1 MPSRLVLGLG
11 PTAAD
16 LLDSISDDRGD
27 LAVVT
32 QDEHRAE
39 TLRADG
45 INVLEAD
52 QADPSVLAGLDFQ
65 PESVIVASEDA
76 ERNADA
82 ATAARDCF
90 PDAFLLAYVG
100 RGATTDQRDRL
111 DSVADR
117 LVTPETVVT
126 DHLAQSIGDEGTRAR
141 QLHGILRD
149 IDDHLAVVTHDNP
162 DPDAIASAVAL
173 GAIAERAGCEVTVC
187 YYGEISHQENR
198 AFVNLLEFDL
208 RNLDA
213 DSPSEL
219 SEFDAFALVDH
230 SRAGVNDQLPPETP
244 IDIVIDHHPP
254 RVPVEARFVDLRS
267 GVGATSTLLVDYLQ
281 RFNID
286 IPTPIATGLLFGI
299 QVDTRDFRREVAAA
313 DFEAAAHLVTNADMA
328 TLQRIE
334 DPSVSPET
342 LSVIGRAIANREQEG
357 SVLLTGVGE
366 ITDRDALAQAAD
378 RLLDLEGVQATMVYG
393 VVDGTIYASARA
405 RGADIDLGEALR
417 DAFGQIGSAGGHADM
432 AGAQIDLGMIAV
444 DEHEESLEE
453 IVHSIVSDRFLD
465 AIQSRSHRLLGRVYA
480 RTDYD
485 VAAFTESTALRG
497 DSEDPLATTG
507 EVPEESSADAAAD
520 WNSDVMFLE
529 NGDEDGRN
537 EPEREDAATEMRDDE
552 PRQTDDATEPPDD
565 ESEQGNESPETLVE
579 PEDSE
584 SS

>member
-1 MPSRLVLGLG
+1 MLSRLVLGLG

-16 LLDSISDDRGD
+16 LLDAISDDRGE

-39 TLRADG
+39 TLRGDG

-52 QADPSVLAGLDFQ
+52 QADPSVLADLDFH
-65 PESVIVASEDA
+65 PESIIVASEDPKQ
-76 ERNADA
+76 NADA

-90 PDAFLLAYVG
+90 PDAFLLAYAG
-100 RGATTDQRDRL
+100 HGATTDQRDRL

-126 DHLAQSIGDEGTRAR
+126 DYVTQSVGDEGTRAR
-141 QLHGILRD
+141 QLHQVLRD
-149 IDDHLAVVTHDNP
+149 IDDHLAVVMHDNP

-173 GAIAERAGCEVTVC
+173 GALAERADCEVTIC

-213 DSPSEL
+213 DSPDEL
-219 SEFDAFALVDH
+219 EAFDAFALVDH

-254 RVPVEARFVDLRS
+254 RVPIEARFVDLRS

-281 RFNID
+281 RFNVD

-299 QVDTRDFRREVAAA
+299 QVDTKDFRREVAAA

-342 LSVIGRAIANREQEG
+342 LSVIGRAITNRDQEG

-366 ITDRDALAQAAD
+366 ISDRDALAQAAD
-378 RLLDLEGVQATMVYG
+378 RLLDLEGVQTTMVYG
-393 VVDGTIYASARA
+393 VVDGTIYVSARA

-432 AGAQIDLGMIAV
+432 AGAQIDVGMITV
-444 DEHEESLEE
+444 DDREESLEE
-453 IVHSIVSDRFLD
+453 IVRAIVSNRFLD
-465 AIQSRSHRLLGRVYA
+465 AVQSRSHRLLGRVYA
-480 RTDYD
+480 RADYD
-485 VAAFTESTALRG
+485 VAAFTESTALSQDSDDTSATAEGASGEAG
-497 DSEDPLATTG
+497 DDGT
-507 EVPEESSADAAAD
+507 AD

-529 NGDEDGRN
+529 NGDEDGGDD
-537 EPEREDAATEMRDDE
+537 PDQAADAAEPTDDE
-552 PRQTDDATEPPDD
+552 A
-565 ESEQGNESPETLVE
+565 EQGEDSPETLVE
-579 PEDSE
+579 PDDGEPL
-584 SS
+584 

>member
-141 QLHGILRD
+141 QLHGVLRD

-208 RNLDA
+208 RNLDT
-213 DSPSEL
+213 DSGAEL
-219 SEFDAFALVDH
+219 AEFDGFALVDH

-393 VVDGTIYASARA
+393 VVGETIYASARA

-432 AGAQIDLGMIAV
+432 AGAQIDLGVMTSV
-444 DEHEESLEE
+444 DEREESLEE
-453 IVHSIVSDRFLD
+453 IVRSIVSDRFLD

-485 VAAFTESTALRG
+485 VGAFAESTALRQDNEDTAATAG
-497 DSEDPLATTG
+497 DASAE
-507 EVPEESSADAAAD
+507 SADGSAGD
-520 WNSDVMFLE
+520 WNSDATRLE
-529 NGDEDGRN
+529 NGDDVEGD
-537 EPEREDAATEMRDDE
+537 DDE
-552 PRQTDDATEPPDD
+552 PGQAENTDEPTDDEP
-565 ESEQGNESPETLVE
+565 EQAEDSPETLVE
-579 PEDSE
+579 PDDSE
-584 SS
+584 PS

>member
-1 MPSRLVLGLG
+1 MLSRLVLGLG

-16 LLDSISDDRGD
+16 LLDAISDDRGE

-39 TLRADG
+39 TLRTDG

-52 QADPSVLAGLDFQ
+52 QADPSVLADLDFH
-65 PESVIVASEDA
+65 PESIIVASEDPKQ
-76 ERNADA
+76 NADA

-90 PDAFLLAYVG
+90 PDAFLLAYAG
-100 RGATTDQRDRL
+100 HGATTDQRDRL

-126 DHLAQSIGDEGTRAR
+126 DYVTQSVGDEGTRAR
-141 QLHGILRD
+141 QLHQVLRD
-149 IDDHLAVVTHDNP
+149 IDDHLAVVMHDNP

-173 GAIAERAGCEVTVC
+173 GALAERADCEVTIC

-213 DSPSEL
+213 DSPNEL
-219 SEFDAFALVDH
+219 EAFDAFALVDH

-254 RVPVEARFVDLRS
+254 RVPIEARFVDLRS

-281 RFNID
+281 RFNVD

-299 QVDTRDFRREVAAA
+299 QVDTKDFRREVAAA

-342 LSVIGRAIANREQEG
+342 LSVIGRAITNRDQEG

-366 ITDRDALAQAAD
+366 ISDRDALAQAAD
-378 RLLDLEGVQATMVYG
+378 RLLDLEGVQTTMVYG
-393 VVDGTIYASARA
+393 VVDGTIYVSARA

-432 AGAQIDLGMIAV
+432 AGAQIDVGMITV
-444 DEHEESLEE
+444 DDREESLEE
-453 IVHSIVSDRFLD
+453 IVRAIVSNRFLD
-465 AIQSRSHRLLGRVYA
+465 AVQSRSHRLLGRVYA
-480 RTDYD
+480 RADYD
-485 VAAFTESTALRG
+485 VAAFTESTALSQDSDDTSATAEGASGEAG
-497 DSEDPLATTG
+497 DDGT
-507 EVPEESSADAAAD
+507 AD

-529 NGDEDGRN
+529 NGDEDGGD
-537 EPEREDAATEMRDDE
+537 EPDQAADAAE
-552 PRQTDDATEPPDD
+552 PTDNEA
-565 ESEQGNESPETLVE
+565 EQGEDSPETLVE
-579 PEDSE
+579 PDDGEPL
-584 SS
+584 

>member
-1 MPSRLVLGLG
+1 MLSRLVLGLG

-16 LLDSISDDRGD
+16 LLDGISDDRGE
-27 LAVVT
+27 LTVVT
-32 QDEHRAE
+32 EDEHRAE

-52 QADPSVLAGLDFQ
+52 QSDPAVLADLDVR
-65 PESVIVASEDA
+65 PESVIVASEDP
-76 ERNADA
+76 ERNAA
-82 ATAARDCF
+82 AAAAARDCF
-90 PDAFLLAYVG
+90 PDAFLFAYAG
-100 RGATTDQRDRL
+100 RGATAEQRDRL

-117 LVTPETVVT
+117 VVDPLAVVT
-126 DHLAQSIGDEGTRAR
+126 DHLAKSVGDEGTRAR
-141 QLHGILRD
+141 QLNQVLRT

-173 GAIAERAGCEVTVC
+173 ATLAERAGCEVTVC

-213 DSPSEL
+213 DSTDEL
-219 SEFDAFALVDH
+219 AAFDGFALVDH
-230 SRAGVNDQLPPETP
+230 SRAGVNDQLPPDTP

-254 RVPVEARFVDLRS
+254 RVPIEARYVDLRS

-281 RFNID
+281 RFDID

-299 QVDTRDFRREVAAA
+299 QVDTKDFRREVVAA

-342 LSVIGRAIANREQEG
+342 LSVIGRAITNREQEG

-366 ITDRDALAQAAD
+366 IGDRDALAQAAD

-393 VVDGTIYASARA
+393 VIDGTIYASARA

-432 AGAQIDLGMIAV
+432 AGAQIDLGVMDTV
-444 DEHEESLEE
+444 DEREESLED
-453 IVHSIVSDRFLD
+453 IVRSIVSDRFLD
-465 AIQSRSHRLLGRVYA
+465 AIQSRSHRLLGHVYA
-480 RTDYD
+480 RSDYD
-485 VAAFTESTALRG
+485 VAAFTEPTALRQDG
-497 DSEDPLATTG
+497 ETDLVTARDRPDAPDGETEWDWNGTATGT
-507 EVPEESSADAAAD
+507 ADDDAADEAD
-520 WNSDVMFLE
+520 
-529 NGDEDGRN
+529 DET
-537 EPEREDAATEMRDDE
+537 DAAD
-552 PRQTDDATEPPDD
+552 DDATDAADD
-565 ESEQGNESPETLVE
+565 ETADTEGVSTDSLVE
-579 PEDSE
+579 PDDADS
-584 SS
+584 S

>member
-16 LLDSISDDRGD
+16 ILDAISGDRGD

-45 INVLEAD
+45 IDVHEAD
-52 QADPSVLAGLDFQ
+52 QADPSVLGGLDIQ
-65 PESVIVASEDA
+65 PESVIVASEDPA
-76 ERNADA
+76 QNVNAA
-82 ATAARDCF
+82 MTARDRF
-90 PDAFLLAYVG
+90 PDAFLLAYAG
-100 RGATTDQRDRL
+100 HGATVDQRDRL

-117 LVTPETVVT
+117 LVTPETVITDYVT
-126 DHLAQSIGDEGTRAR
+126 QSAGDEGTRAR
-141 QLHGILRD
+141 QLHQVLRD

-173 GAIAERAGCEVTVC
+173 GALAERADCEVTIC

-213 DSPSEL
+213 ESPDEL
-219 SEFDAFALVDH
+219 EAFDGFALVDH

-254 RVPVEARFVDLRS
+254 RVPIEARFVDLRS
-267 GVGATSTLLVDYLQ
+267 GVGATSTLLVDYLR
-281 RFNID
+281 RFNVD

-299 QVDTRDFRREVAAA
+299 QVDTKDFRREVSAA
-313 DFEAAAHLVTNADMA
+313 DFEAAAHLVTDADMA

-342 LSVIGRAIANREQEG
+342 LSVIGRAISNREQEG

-366 ITDRDALAQAAD
+366 ISDRDALAQAAD
-378 RLLDLEGVQATMVYG
+378 RLLDLEGVHATMVYG
-393 VVDGTIYASARA
+393 VVDETIYASARA

-432 AGAQIDLGMIAV
+432 AGAQIDLGMITV
-444 DEHEESLEE
+444 DDREESLAE
-453 IVHSIVSDRFLD
+453 IVRSIVSDRFLD
-465 AIQSRSHRLLGRVYA
+465 AIQSRSHRLLGHVYA
-480 RTDYD
+480 RADYD
-485 VAAFTESTALRG
+485 VAAFTESTALKQ
-497 DSEDPLATTG
+497 DSEDTPATAEDASG
-507 EVPEESSADAAAD
+507 EVDDESTTD
-520 WNSDVMFLE
+520 WNTDVMFLE
-529 NGDEDGRN
+529 NGDEGGGDESAQAAN
-537 EPEREDAATEMRDDE
+537 AAEPT
-552 PRQTDDATEPPDD
+552 DD
-565 ESEQGNESPETLVE
+565 ESEQGADGPETLIE
-579 PEDSE
+579 PDDSDR
-584 SS
+584 S

>member
-1 MPSRLVLGLG
+1 MLSRLVLGLG

-16 LLDSISDDRGD
+16 LLDAISDDRGD

-45 INVLEAD
+45 IDVHEAD
-52 QADPSVLAGLDFQ
+52 QTDPSVLAGLDIQ
-65 PESVIVASEDA
+65 PESVIVASEDP
-76 ERNADA
+76 ERNVTA
-82 ATAARDCF
+82 ATAARDRF
-90 PDAFLLAYVG
+90 PDAFLLAYAG
-100 RGATTDQRDRL
+100 RGATVDQRDRL

-117 LVTPETVVT
+117 LVTPETVITDYVT
-126 DHLAQSIGDEGTRAR
+126 QSVGDEGTRAR
-141 QLHGILRD
+141 QLHQVLRD

-173 GAIAERAGCEVTVC
+173 GALAERADCEVTIC

-213 DSPSEL
+213 DSPDEL
-219 SEFDAFALVDH
+219 DAFDGFALVDH

-254 RVPVEARFVDLRS
+254 RVPIEARFVDLRS

-281 RFNID
+281 RFNVD

-299 QVDTRDFRREVAAA
+299 QVDTKDFRREVAAA

-342 LSVIGRAIANREQEG
+342 LSVIGRAISNREQEG

-366 ITDRDALAQAAD
+366 IGDRDALAQAAD

-393 VVDGTIYASARA
+393 VVEGTIYASARA

-432 AGAQIDLGMIAV
+432 AGAQIDVGMITV
-444 DEHEESLEE
+444 DDREESLEE
-453 IVHSIVSDRFLD
+453 IVRSIVSDRFLD
-465 AIQSRSHRLLGRVYA
+465 AIQSRSHRLLGHVYA
-480 RTDYD
+480 RADYE
-485 VAAFTESTALRG
+485 VGAFAESTALG
-497 DSEDPLATTG
+497 QDSEDIPATAEDASG
-507 EVPEESSADAAAD
+507 ESGDEGTTD
-520 WNSDVMFLE
+520 WKADVMFLE
-529 NGDEDGRN
+529 NGDEDDSG
-537 EPEREDAATEMRDDE
+537 ESEQAA
-552 PRQTDDATEPPDD
+552 DATDQTAD
-565 ESEQGNESPETLVE
+565 ESEQEADSAE
-579 PEDSE
+579 PLIEPDDSDR
-584 SS
+584 S

>member
-1 MPSRLVLGLG
+1 MLSRLVLGLG

-16 LLDSISDDRGD
+16 LLDAISDDRGD

-52 QADPSVLAGLDFQ
+52 QTEPSVLADLDFH
-65 PESVIVASEDA
+65 PESVIVASEDP
-76 ERNADA
+76 ERNVAA

-90 PDAFLLAYVG
+90 PDVFLLAYAG
-100 RGATTDQRDRL
+100 RGATADQRDRL

-117 LVTPETVVT
+117 LVTPEAVVT
-126 DHLAQSIGDEGTRAR
+126 DYVTQSVGDEGTRAR
-141 QLHGILRD
+141 QLHQVLRN

-173 GAIAERAGCEVTVC
+173 GALAERADCEVTIC

-198 AFVNLLEFDL
+198 AFVNLLDFDL
-208 RNLDA
+208 RNLDTDA
-213 DSPSEL
+213 PDEL
-219 SEFDAFALVDH
+219 EAFDAFALVDH

-254 RVPVEARFVDLRS
+254 RVPIEARFVDLRS

-299 QVDTRDFRREVAAA
+299 QVDTKDFRREVAAA

-366 ITDRDALAQAAD
+366 ISDRDALAQAAD

-393 VVDGTIYASARA
+393 VVGGTIYASARA

-432 AGAQIDLGMIAV
+432 AGAQIDLGMITV
-444 DEHEESLEE
+444 DDRDESLEE
-453 IVHSIVSDRFLD
+453 IVRSIVSDRFLD

-485 VAAFTESTALRG
+485 VAAFTESTALSQDSDDIIATAG
-497 DSEDPLATTG
+497 DAPERPGEDTA
-507 EVPEESSADAAAD
+507 ENWD
-520 WNSDVMFLE
+520 SDVTYLE
-529 NGDEDGRN
+529 NGDEDGDSD
-537 EPEREDAATEMRDDE
+537 EPEQADDTAE
-552 PRQTDDATEPPDD
+552 PTDDKSTDASDD
-565 ESEQGNESPETLVE
+565 SPETLVE
-579 PEDSE
+579 PDDSDP
-584 SS
+584 S

>member
-1 MPSRLVLGLG
+1 MLSRLVLGLG

-16 LLDSISDDRGD
+16 LLDAISDDRGE

-52 QADPSVLAGLDFQ
+52 QADPSVLADLDFH
-65 PESVIVASEDA
+65 PESIIVASEDPKQ
-76 ERNADA
+76 NADA

-90 PDAFLLAYVG
+90 PDAFLLAYAG
-100 RGATTDQRDRL
+100 HGATTDQRDRL

-126 DHLAQSIGDEGTRAR
+126 DYVTQSVGDEGTRAR
-141 QLHGILRD
+141 QLHQVLRD
-149 IDDHLAVVTHDNP
+149 IDDHLAVVMHDNP

-173 GAIAERAGCEVTVC
+173 GALAERADCEVTIC

-213 DSPSEL
+213 DSPDEL
-219 SEFDAFALVDH
+219 EAFDAFALVDH

-254 RVPVEARFVDLRS
+254 RVPIEARFVDLRS

-281 RFNID
+281 RFNVD

-299 QVDTRDFRREVAAA
+299 QVDTKDFRREVAAA

-342 LSVIGRAIANREQEG
+342 LSVIGRAITNRDQEG

-366 ITDRDALAQAAD
+366 ISDRDALAQAAD
-378 RLLDLEGVQATMVYG
+378 RLLDLEGVQTTMVYG
-393 VVDGTIYASARA
+393 VVDGTIYVSARA

-432 AGAQIDLGMIAV
+432 AGAQIDVGMITV
-444 DEHEESLEE
+444 DDREESLEE
-453 IVHSIVSDRFLD
+453 IVRAIVSNRFLD
-465 AIQSRSHRLLGRVYA
+465 AVQSRSHRLLGRVYA
-480 RTDYD
+480 RADYD
-485 VAAFTESTALRG
+485 VAAFTESTALSQDSDDTSATAEGASGEAG
-497 DSEDPLATTG
+497 DDGT
-507 EVPEESSADAAAD
+507 AD

-529 NGDEDGRN
+529 NGDEDGGD
-537 EPEREDAATEMRDDE
+537 EPDQAADAAEPTDDE
-552 PRQTDDATEPPDD
+552 A
-565 ESEQGNESPETLVE
+565 EQGEDSPETLVE
-579 PEDSE
+579 PDDGEPL
-584 SS
+584 